1 MGEVD
6 AAMQN
11 PASGWLLVHV
21 LCTGLDT
28 CTGWPTETR
37 ASERRDFFADK
48 NGLAWHG
55 MARKGR
61 QVGKV
66 DNTP

>member
-1 MGEVD
+1 MANAAMGEVD

-37 ASERRDFFADK
+37 ASERRDF
-48 NGLAWHG
+48 LLTRTAWHG
-55 MARKGR
+55 MAWHEKGAR
-61 QVGKV
+61 
-66 DNTP
+66 